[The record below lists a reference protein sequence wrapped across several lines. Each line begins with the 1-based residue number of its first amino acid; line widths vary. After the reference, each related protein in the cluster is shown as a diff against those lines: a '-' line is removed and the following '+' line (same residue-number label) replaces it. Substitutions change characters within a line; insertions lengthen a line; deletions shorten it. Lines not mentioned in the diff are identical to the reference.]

1 MKIVIDI
8 GNTSIT
14 AGLFERKKLVK
25 RIHFKLKNDF
35 DAFLDSLDSYDIKI
49 SIISSVVPQKTNE
62 YIKTIKERYN
72 LESFLIN
79 YKCCP
84 LHLDVPEPKSIGTD
98 RLCNITAAS
107 IDYHCPA
114 IVVDF
119 GTSTTFDV
127 INSKKQFIGGVIA
140 PGVETSAQY
149 LVEKA
154 ALLNY
159 VPLKFPENA
168 IGKVTKT
175 NIQSGIMYGA
185 IDQVEGM
192 VQRIILETNEK
203 YQIILTGGFSILIS
217 EKLKIDH
224 TVDIDLTLRGMVH
237 LHEYKH

>member
-224 TVDIDLTLRGMVH
+224 TVDIDLTLRGMIH

>member
-14 AGLFERKKLVK
+14 AGLFERKKLIK
-25 RIHFKLKNDF
+25 KIHFKLKNDF
-35 DAFLDSLDSYDIKI
+35 DNFLDSLDSYEVKA

-62 YIKTIKERYN
+62 YIKIIKERYN

-79 YKCCP
+79 YQYCP
-84 LHLDVPEPKSIGTD
+84 LDLDVPDPKTIGAD

-107 IDYHCPA
+107 IDYNCPA

-149 LVEKA
+149 LIDKA
-154 ALLNY
+154 ALLNSA
-159 VPLKFPENA
+159 PLKFPKNV

-185 IDQVEGM
+185 VDQVEGM
-192 VQRIILETNEK
+192 IQRIILETNER
-203 YQIILTGGFSILIS
+203 YQILLTGGFSILIS

-224 TVDIDLTLRGMVH
+224 IVDIDLTLKGMIH
-237 LHEYKH
+237 LYEHQH

>member
-14 AGLFERKKLVK
+14 AGLFKRKKLVK

-62 YIKTIKERYN
+62 YIKVIKERYN

-79 YKCCP
+79 YQCCP
-84 LHLDVPEPKSIGTD
+84 LDLDVPEPESIGAD
-98 RLCNITAAS
+98 RLCNIMAAS
-107 IDYHCPA
+107 IDYDCPA

-149 LVEKA
+149 LVDKA
-154 ALLNY
+154 ALLHS
-159 VPLKFPENA
+159 VPLKFPENV

-175 NIQSGIMYGA
+175 NIQSGIMYSA

-224 TVDIDLTLRGMVH
+224 MVDIDLTLRGMVH
-237 LHEYKH
+237 LYASQH

>member
-79 YKCCP
+79 YQCCP
-84 LHLDVPEPKSIGTD
+84 LYLDVPEPKSIGAD

-159 VPLKFPENA
+159 VPLKFPGKA

>member
-79 YKCCP
+79 YQCCP
-84 LHLDVPEPKSIGTD
+84 LDLDVPEPKSIGTD

-154 ALLNY
+154 ALLNS

-224 TVDIDLTLRGMVH
+224 IVDIDLTLRGMVH

>member
-25 RIHFKLKNDF
+25 RIHFKLKNEF
-35 DAFLDSLDSYDIKI
+35 DTFLDSLDSYDIKI

-62 YIKTIKERYN
+62 YIKIIKEKYN

-84 LHLDVPEPKSIGTD
+84 LDLDVTEPESIGTD

-107 IDYHCPA
+107 IDYDCPV

-127 INSKKQFIGGVIA
+127 INSEKQFIGGVIA

-149 LVEKA
+149 LVDKA
-154 ALLNY
+154 ALLNS

-185 IDQVEGM
+185 VDQVEGM
-192 VQRIILETNEK
+192 IQRIILETNEK
-203 YQIILTGGFSILIS
+203 YQILLTGGFSILIS
-217 EKLKIDH
+217 EKLKMNHI
-224 TVDIDLTLRGMVH
+224 VDIDLTLRGMLH
-237 LHEYKH
+237 LYEHQH